1 MRRRDTKRRTAKAA
15 AGAALMALA
24 CMVLWLASAVPALA
38 QSHFFGYEKSGT
50 PSDQQPLLLKKISIQ
65 QKLNTQL
72 PLNLEFRDETGK
84 AVRLGDYFGHRPV
97 ILSLVYYQC
106 KILCPEEIDGL
117 VGALEMLK
125 FNPGRDFDV
134 VLVSIDANETPA
146 IAAREKA
153 FYMKRYGRPQDVN
166 GWHFLT
172 GQEPAIRALATSVG
186 FGYVPMQGP
195 DGKMTQFAH
204 ASAVEL
210 VTPEGKL
217 AQYYLGVE
225 FSPKDLQLGLIE
237 SSHGKIGS
245 TVENLLT
252 YCYQYDPTQNRHTLM
267 YIRIFQ
273 AGWILTVLALATFL
287 IVNFRRDIRKAR
299 EEASLKAG
307 RGGRGQRPHWVNG

>member
-1 MRRRDTKRRTAKAA
+1 MRNGGTTRKWAKAA
-15 AGAALMALA
+15 GMMLA
-24 CMVLWLASAVPALA
+24 CLLMLASEVPAFA
-38 QSHFFGYEKSGT
+38 QGQFFGYEKPGT
-50 PSDQQPLLLKKISIQ
+50 PSDQQPLLLKKISIE
-65 QKLNTQL
+65 QKLNTQV

-84 AVRLGDYFGHRPV
+84 AVHLGDYFGKKPV
-97 ILSLVYYQC
+97 ILSLVYFEC

-117 VGALEMLK
+117 VGALEMMK
-125 FNPGRDFDV
+125 FNPDHDFNV
-134 VLVSIDANETPA
+134 VLVSIDARETPA

-172 GQEPAIRALATSVG
+172 GQEPAIRALASAVG

-204 ASAVEL
+204 ASAVEI
-210 VTPEGKL
+210 VTPEGRL

-225 FSPKDLQLGLIE
+225 FSPKDLQLGLVE
-237 SSHGKIGS
+237 ASHGTIGS
-245 TVENLLT
+245 RVDNLLT

-273 AGWILTVLALATFL
+273 AGGVLTVLFL
-287 IVNFRRDIRKAR
+287 GMFLVMNFRRDIREAR
-299 EEASLKAG
+299 QQKT
-307 RGGRGQRPHWVNG
+307 QWVNG

>member
-1 MRRRDTKRRTAKAA
+1 MRAVATRRWKGAVVRTAL
-15 AGAALMALA
+15 GCALA
-24 CMVLWLASAVPALA
+24 FATALPALA
-38 QSHFFGYEKSGT
+38 QSQWFGFQKPGR
-50 PSDQQPLLLKKISIQ
+50 PADQQPLLLKKISIQ

-84 AVRLGDYFGHRPV
+84 VVHLGDYFGQKPV

-125 FNPGRDFDV
+125 FNPGRDYNV
-134 VLVSIDANETPA
+134 VFVSIDATETPA

-153 FYMKRYGRPQDVN
+153 FYMKRFGRPQDDN

-172 GQEPAIRALATSVG
+172 GQEPAIRTLASTVG

-204 ASAVEL
+204 ASAIEL
-210 VTPEGKL
+210 VTPEGRL

-237 SSHGKIGS
+237 ASHGRIGS
-245 TVENLLT
+245 LVDDLLT
-252 YCYQYDPTQNRHTLM
+252 YCFQYDPTQNRHTRIL
-267 YIRIFQ
+267 IRIFQ
-273 AGWILTVLALATFL
+273 LGGVLTVLALGIFMV
-287 IVNFRRDIRKAR
+287 VNFRRDIRQAR
-299 EEASLKAG
+299 EQKT
-307 RGGRGQRPHWVNG
+307 QWVNG